1 MGLID
6 EERGTVYFL
15 NSEHPWPVLY
25 RDAKASFITA
35 ENHLMKIGTPEK
47 EYNRVQVIL
56 FELKEGDIFIAGSD
70 GRDDIILEGT
80 DDVNHDEN
88 LFLSIV
94 EKSEADI

>member
-1 MGLID
+1 M
-6 EERGTVYFL
+6 
-15 NSEHPWPVLY
+15 LY

-35 ENHLMKIGTPEK
+35 ENHLM
-47 EYNRVQVIL
+47 
-56 FELKEGDIFIAGSD
+56 SD